1 MRTPDGFL
9 VEVISAGE
17 ERDIEPFRDESG
29 RVTELKPV
37 EGSDRAF
44 LNLRLPNG
52 LVIHAI
58 IPIASLDDVYP
69 MLGPIEASGEPAV
82 LYTHAL
88 LRDDDEMPKVNP
100 PATTIK
106 KFEGLM
112 QGDFQQ
118 RFDAWKAEVESAG
131 RGTIEITHEEIVSQG
146 AELLIFW
153 RLVPHPAIARRR

>member
-69 MLGPIEASGEPAV
+69 MLGPIEASGESGDPLV
-82 LYTHAL
+82 L
-88 LRDDDEMPKVNP
+88 E
-100 PATTIK
+100 
-106 KFEGLM
+106 
-112 QGDFQQ
+112 
-118 RFDAWKAEVESAG
+118 
-131 RGTIEITHEEIVSQG
+131 
-146 AELLIFW
+146 
-153 RLVPHPAIARRR
+153 RR